1 MCKRLHT
8 YTRLSTIKTTM
19 KQKKKS
25 LATFAVKIMAA
36 TGLLL
41 SFASCEKGPDA
52 PTTDNWATSQTVL
65 QSKSSKRGACYSFQ
79 IPEEDCRLLGPG
91 ISWSYNWGASNSDDK
106 ATEFKKYEIDFCPMA
121 WNANPNSLNQIR
133 QYVAKHP
140 ECKYLL
146 GYNEPNL
153 TDQADMTPAEAA
165 QHWPEVEALAEELG
179 LQLIAPAMNYG
190 TLQGYGDPVV
200 WLDEFFN
207 LIGGTDKIAGLSIHW
222 YSNADGTDM
231 KGYVEKFL
239 KYGKPIWVTEFCGT
253 GKNESTQMNYM
264 CNAAGYLEACPEVFR
279 YSWFMPRG
287 SGAGWGANATVFNLL
302 EGGVQSYLTDL
313 GKVYVN
319 MSTLDQNVYYPAG
332 SMVPAEHYSATH
344 LSEDL
349 SKDAIQ
355 VRPSE
360 DPENQDDNNLD
371 VYNFNYTDVSGS
383 KWMEY
388 GLNAAEAGNYTFQFR
403 YKAHKLIAPK
413 VEFFIDGESKGEF
426 EWPSAEGEW
435 SNFEIEIPLKQGNQ
449 RLRIQV
455 NEGIITNLNWF
466 RFAKG

>member
-1 MCKRLHT
+1 MHT
-8 YTRLSTIKTTM
+8 YTRLLTIKITM

-25 LATFAVKIMAA
+25 LAAFAVKIIAA
-36 TGLLL
+36 TGLML

-65 QSKSSKRGACYSFQ
+65 QSKSSKRGVCYSFQ
-79 IPEEDCRLLGPG
+79 LVEDVELLGPG
-91 ISWSYNWGASNSDDK
+91 ITWEYNWDASIGESQM
-106 ATEFKKYEIDFCPMA
+106 TEFAKYGIDYCPMA
-121 WNANPNSLNQIR
+121 WNANSNSLNTIR
-133 QYVAKHP
+133 NFKRAHP
-140 ECKYLL
+140 ELQYIL

-153 TDQADMTPAEAA
+153 TDQAKMTPSQAA
-165 QHWPEVEALAEELG
+165 ASWPNVKALADELG
-179 LQLIAPAMNYG
+179 LKVIAPAMNYG
-190 TLQGYGDPVV
+190 TLSGYGDPIV
-200 WLDEFFN
+200 WLDEFFG
-207 LIGGTDKIAGLSIHW
+207 LIGGTDGIDGIAVHW
-222 YSNADGTDM
+222 YSEDAGYSLQD
-231 KGYVEKFL
+231 YVERFK
-239 KYGKPIWVTEFCGT
+239 KYGKPIWVTEFCGK
-253 GKNESTQMNYM
+253 GKDETSQISYM
-264 CNAAGYLEACPEVFR
+264 SNTVGYLEADPDVFR
-279 YSWFMPRG
+279 YAWFIPYDPEGLSWTVTFLIEG
-287 SGAGWGANATVFNLL
+287 SGENYT
-302 EGGVQSYLTDL
+302 LTDL
-313 GKVYVN
+313 GTVYVN

-355 VRPSE
+355 VRPTE
-360 DPENQDDNNLD
+360 DPEDNDGNSLD
-371 VYNFNYTDVSGS
+371 IYNFNYTSVSGS
-383 KWMEY
+383 KWVEY
-388 GLNAAEAGNYTFQFR
+388 GLNTEEAGNYTFQFR